1 MAAPGA
7 QPPDPPVDAYLSR
20 LRRRAALVHAVRAS
34 LLALG
39 AASLV
44 FATGAMVVGPL
55 GDASGALLAWAM
67 VAIALGA
74 VSVWAWRA
82 FGPLRGAG
90 VARLLGDADP
100 TLPSAARTAWELTRG
115 PMDGSSEPL
124 IRAHEARV
132 RAVLAQHPP
141 RQIVRWRRLRHRTV
155 ALGLIGAALA
165 FALLASERGRAGAY
179 SLIHPGERD
188 ALGDRVVVAFGDVEA
203 HIVYPGYLDRP
214 SVTVVDPSL
223 LEVPRGT
230 SIEIRATP
238 QLAATEAALRIG
250 GRLTPMERS
259 ESGGW
264 FGRFVAREDGPIALR
279 LRRPEGD
286 WVRDA
291 TSRDV
296 RVIADEAPRVSLIDP
311 ADDLVLDGPEEVA
324 VTWMVID
331 DVGVASVDLVVRD
344 PRGEE
349 RRRRVASFD
358 PGEQPRD
365 QTSSAPLDL
374 ALLGAQPGDAVT
386 VWVEARDG
394 DVVSG
399 PNLGRSAELT
409 IHIASEASR
418 RSERLAGL
426 EALLDRGLHLLADHL
441 ERPVPEVEAAS
452 KERFEALRP
461 PTDGFIAALREHADA
476 LRGEEG
482 VRASDVSVFTSMA
495 GRVRRLLQAERV
507 ANGRRVAP
515 LAEREAVDGR
525 MVSELEDDVL
535 SLDDLVG
542 RARVEDAAE
551 IARELEQIRREIRSL
566 LSELRRTDSPEARQQ
581 LLAAIARAQAR
592 MQALMQRMAEM
603 GTSVPQ
609 EFMNAG
615 GEMPTQESANALAE
629 LSEAI
634 QRGDLEGAE
643 RLVDQ
648 LERQIDQIA
657 RALGQTEQSFVEA
670 RFGPRERAM
679 ANAMDSLAGLET
691 EQQQLAGRGTERR
704 GRAAHRALEA
714 IGGRDNRVGRQLAQ
728 EAGSVREA
736 LENVDRDRLAGFE
749 QDAYDRARQRL
760 IDTQDALSAGDLG
773 EARRMSEAAA
783 QDLSSLSRDLDL
795 SALMFPGRE
804 GETREDAREARNADR
819 NLREL
824 RRRLDEAL
832 PDVASHL
839 EPADREQMRSDLE
852 RQRLA
857 RDAAERLGG
866 EFDRGHEGVP
876 LSEDAARELN
886 EVAESMQRAN
896 RALEGGDPLESARHQ
911 EDAARRLTELRER
924 LENEQQS
931 GGQGGEGG
939 SSEPDFRRPV
949 DIPDADQFEG
959 PMEMRRRLL
968 DAMREAPPEGYEDAV
983 RRYYEGLLR

>member
-1 MAAPGA
+1 VAAPGA
-7 QPPDPPVDAYLSR
+7 EPSDPPVDAYLSR
-20 LRRRAALVHAVRAS
+20 LRRRAALVHAVQAGVVG
-34 LLALG
+34 LG
-39 AASLV
+39 VAGLV
-44 FATGAMVVGPL
+44 FAVGALAVGPL
-55 GDASGALLAWAM
+55 GDASSAMFAWAV
-67 VAIALGA
+67 VALALGA
-74 VSVWAWRA
+74 VTVGAWQA
-82 FGPLRGAG
+82 FAPLRGPG
-90 VARLLGDADP
+90 VARLLADADP
-100 TLPSAARTAWELTRG
+100 SLPSAARTAWELTRG
-115 PMDGSSEPL
+115 PMDGASADL
-124 IRAHEARV
+124 VRAHEARV

-141 RQIVRWRRLRHRTV
+141 RRVVRWRRLKHRSV
-155 ALGLIGAALA
+155 ALGLLAIAAA
-165 FALLASERGRAGAY
+165 GLLLVTERGRAGAY
-179 SLIHPGERD
+179 SLVHPGERD
-188 ALGDRVVVAFGDVEA
+188 EQGDRVVLAFADVEA

-214 SVTVVDPSL
+214 SVTVIDPTI

-238 QLAATEAALRIG
+238 QIEATEAALRIG
-250 GRLTPMERS
+250 GRATPMERGDG
-259 ESGGW
+259 GGW
-264 FGRFVAREDGPIALR
+264 FGRFVAREDGPVALR

-291 TSRDV
+291 TGRDV

-311 ADDLVLDGPEEVA
+311 PDDLVLEAPEELA
-324 VTWMVID
+324 VTWTVAD
-331 DVGVASVDLVVRD
+331 DVGIASVDLVVRD

-358 PGEQPRD
+358 PGDHPRD

-374 ALLGAQPGDAVT
+374 ALLGARPGDAVT

-399 PNLGRSAELT
+399 PNVGRSGELT
-409 IHIASEASR
+409 ITIASESSR
-418 RSERLAGL
+418 RAERLAGL
-426 EALLDRGLHLLADHL
+426 EALVDRAIHLLADHL
-441 ERPVPEVEAAS
+441 ERPVPEAEAEA
-452 KERFEALRP
+452 KERFDALRP
-461 PTDGFIAALREHADA
+461 PTDGFIAGLREHADA
-476 LRGEEG
+476 IRGEEG
-482 VRASDVSVFTSMA
+482 VRASDVSLFTSMA
-495 GRVRRLLQAERV
+495 SRVRRLLQEQRV
-507 ANGRRVAP
+507 AHARRVAP
-515 LAEREAVDGR
+515 HAEREAIDARAVT
-525 MVSELEDDVL
+525 ELEGDVL
-535 SLDDLVG
+535 SLDDLLG

-566 LSELRRTDSPEARQQ
+566 LSELRRTDSPEARQR
-581 LLAAIARAQAR
+581 LLAAIARAQMR
-592 MQALMQRMAEM
+592 MRALMQRMAEM

-615 GEMPTQESANALAE
+615 GEMPTTESANALAE

-634 QRGDLEGAE
+634 QRGDLDGAE

-657 RALGQTEQSFVEA
+657 RALGQTEESFVES

-704 GRAAHRALEA
+704 GRAAQRALEA
-714 IGGRDNRVGRQLAQ
+714 IGGRDNRIGRQLSQ
-728 EAGSVREA
+728 EAAAVREA
-736 LENVDRDRLAGFE
+736 LEGVDRDRLAGFE
-749 QDAYDRARQRL
+749 QDTYDRARQRL
-760 IDTQDALSAGDLG
+760 IDTEDALEAGDLG

-795 SALMFPGRE
+795 SALMFPGHE

-819 NLREL
+819 SLRQL

-839 EPADREQMRSDLE
+839 DGSDREQMRQDLE
-852 RQRLA
+852 RQRMA
-857 RDAAERLGG
+857 REAAERLGG
-866 EFDRGHEGVP
+866 EFDRGPEGVP
-876 LSEDAARELN
+876 LSEDATRELQ
-886 EVAESMQRAN
+886 EIAEAMQRAN
-896 RALEGGDPLESARHQ
+896 RALEGGDPLDSARHQ

-949 DIPDADQFEG
+949 EIPDADQFEG